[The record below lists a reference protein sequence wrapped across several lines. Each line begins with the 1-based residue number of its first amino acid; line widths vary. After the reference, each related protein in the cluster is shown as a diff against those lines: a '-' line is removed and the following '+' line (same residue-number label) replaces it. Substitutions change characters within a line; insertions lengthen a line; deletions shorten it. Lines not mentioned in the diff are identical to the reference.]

1 MKTLILVAGLTLAAC
16 GGSQRTG
23 RKVVATPKLEAVK
36 RGALREF
43 DGGLRALRLGGP
55 EADEQALGRFKAAVQ
70 IDPSLWEANHD
81 LGVVLGRLGDDV
93 SAVTAFDAALRVNP
107 AHTPSVLAR
116 AEALRR
122 LRRTGDAKKGY
133 EEALARDPDDAVTRV
148 RLASLLREAG
158 DTGGA
163 LDALRAA
170 LRIRP
175 SDARIYVELGLLYL
189 AADRD
194 ELAELVLGK
203 ATQLDPKDPLALN
216 ALAMVSLKRG
226 NDQQAFERFDA
237 ASALDPEYS
246 DARFN
251 KAGVLLDAGDYTRAK
266 TELEAV
272 VSQRERALQAAGD
285 SPSASGPTNRG
296 DVGDLLD
303 AKVALGVAY
312 RGLGEYDRAAAEWK
326 RVLETSP
333 RQPDALYNLAVLSMD
348 FKRDEAQAKEL
359 LARYLQVAPESHAR
373 RKDAEVRMR
382 DLGGAK

>member
-1 MKTLILVAGLTLAAC
+1 MFIAALLAAC
-16 GGSQRTG
+16 GGPTRTG
-23 RKVVATPKLEAVK
+23 KKVVATPKLEAVK
-36 RGALREF
+36 RSALREF

-70 IDPSLWEANHD
+70 NDPTLWEASHD
-81 LGVVLGRLGDDV
+81 LGVVLGRLGDDPG
-93 SAVTAFDAALRVNP
+93 AVAAFDAALRVNP

-116 AEALRR
+116 AEAMRR
-122 LRRTGDAKKGY
+122 LRRTGEAKKGY

-158 DTGGA
+158 DTAGA

-266 TELEAV
+266 TELELV
-272 VSQRERALQAAGD
+272 VSQREKALQAAGD
-285 SPSASGPTNRG
+285 TGGG

-312 RGLGEYDRAAAEWK
+312 RGLGEYDRAAVEWK
-326 RVLETSP
+326 RVLESAP

-348 FKRDEAQAKEL
+348 FKRDEAQAKDL